1 VENHAEQTTLP
12 ATGWSR
18 RRFLQAGA
26 ATAVGAAALAACST
40 KDNPTARIGTVPS
53 TTTLPTADVT
63 DVALVRTA
71 TSLEYL
77 LVSVYD
83 TVAEQNLLS
92 GTNAAVA
99 AKMRAQHQENADMF
113 ADLTTEIGGEVYACP
128 NTRMMTVYIEPAMQ
142 YILGSE
148 KASTD
153 LGIAKPETEIKE
165 SPDPEGDTLV
175 LLNAL
180 EVITAAT
187 HQAYVNMLNSIDLRA
202 AGMQVGVG
210 SSRRGALW
218 GALITP
224 DALVDDAVLAGVA
237 TVATTTPPTT
247 TADATTTTV
256 NGEAEAAGPATVVHA
271 VSASF
276 GQLGPA
282 LIELGAADENGI
294 RKKVNIETPFL
305 NSLAY
310 EYQTCD
316 A

>member
-1 VENHAEQTTLP
+1 VENHAEQTTPL

-40 KDNPTARIGTVPS
+40 KDNPTARIGTVPP
-53 TTTLPTADVT
+53 TTGLPAADVT
-63 DVALVRTA
+63 DVTLVRTS
-71 TSLEYL
+71 TSLEHL

-92 GTNAAVA
+92 GSQAAIA
-99 AKMRAQHQENADMF
+99 AKMRDQHQENAQTF
-113 ADLTTEIGGEVYACP
+113 ADLTTEAGGEVYACP
-128 NTRMMTVYIEPAMQ
+128 NARMMRVYIEPAMQ
-142 YILGSE
+142 AILGS
-148 KASTD
+148 KQAAAA
-153 LGIAKPETEIKE
+153 LGTAEPETEVPP
-165 SPDPEGDTLV
+165 SPDPTGDTLV

-187 HQAYVNMLNSIDLRA
+187 HQAYVAMLTSIDLRA
-202 AGMQVGVG
+202 AGMRIGVG

-224 DALVDDAVLAGVA
+224 DELVDAAVLADVA
-237 TVATTTPPTT
+237 PVETTAPPTT
-247 TADATTTTV
+247 AAAPTTV
-256 NGEAEAAGPATVVHA
+256 NGEAEAAGPAPVVHA

-282 LIELGAADENGI
+282 LIELGAPDENGI
-294 RKKVNIETPFL
+294 RDKVNIETPFL

-310 EYQTCD
+310 EYETCD

>member
-1 VENHAEQTTLP
+1 MDNHAEQTTLL
-12 ATGWSR
+12 ASGWSR

-40 KDNPTARIGTVPS
+40 KDNPTARIGTVPP
-53 TTTLPTADVT
+53 TTALPDAPVT
-63 DVALVRTA
+63 DVTLVRTA
-71 TSLEYL
+71 TSLEHL
-77 LVSVYD
+77 LLAVYD

-92 GTNAAVA
+92 GSQAAIA
-99 AKMRAQHQENADMF
+99 ATMRGQHQDNAETL
-113 ADLTTEIGGEVYACP
+113 ADLTTEAGGEVYDCP
-128 NTRMMTVYIEPAMQ
+128 NNRMTRVYIEPAMQ
-142 YILGSE
+142 YILGS
-148 KASTD
+148 AQAATA
-153 LGIAKPETEIKE
+153 LGIAAPETEIPP
-165 SPDPEGDTLV
+165 SPDPVADTLV

-187 HQAYVNMLNSIDLRA
+187 HQAYVAMLTSIELRA
-202 AGMQVGVG
+202 AGMQIAVG

-224 DALVDDAVLAGVA
+224 DALVDDALLANLA
-237 TVATTTPPTT
+237 TVQTTAPPTT
-247 TADATTTTV
+247 AADTTPTTV
-256 NGEAEAAGPATVVHA
+256 NGEAEAAGPAPIVHA

-305 NSLAY
+305 NSMAY
-310 EYQTCD
+310 EYETCD

>member
-1 VENHAEQTTLP
+1 VENHAEQTTVLP
-12 ATGWSR
+12 SAWSR

-53 TTTLPTADVT
+53 TTALPAADVT
-63 DVALVRTA
+63 DVTLMRTA
-71 TSLEYL
+71 TSLEHL

-83 TVAEQNLLS
+83 TVAEKNLLS
-92 GTNAAVA
+92 GSQAAIA
-99 AKMRAQHQENADMF
+99 AKMRDQHQDNAATF
-113 ADLTTEIGGEVYACP
+113 ADLTTEAGGEVYDCP
-128 NTRMMTVYIEPAMQ
+128 NDRMTRIYIEPAMQ
-142 YILGSE
+142 YILGS
-148 KASTD
+148 KQAAAA
-153 LGIAKPETEIKE
+153 LGIAEPDTELPP
-165 SPDPEGDTLV
+165 SPDPTGDTLV

-187 HQAYVNMLNSIDLRA
+187 HQAYVAMLNSIELRA

-224 DALVDDAVLAGVA
+224 DALVDDAVLANLP
-237 TVATTTPPTT
+237 TVATTAPPTT
-247 TADATTTTV
+247 APDATATTV
-256 NGEAEAAGPATVVHA
+256 SGEAEAAGPAPVVHA